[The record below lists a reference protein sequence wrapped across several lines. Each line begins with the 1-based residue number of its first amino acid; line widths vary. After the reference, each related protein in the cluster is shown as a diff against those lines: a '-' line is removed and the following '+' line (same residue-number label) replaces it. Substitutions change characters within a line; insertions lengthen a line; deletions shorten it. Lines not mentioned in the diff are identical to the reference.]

1 MFMISQ
7 NQKHNGTE
15 VDFIV
20 NIILGQNYNIRERVG
35 SFLAVIPFFM
45 FITVKFMDLNG
56 HSK

>member
-35 SFLAVIPFFM
+35 SFLAVTRFFM